1 MDSTENKN
9 SLLNELTIKFLSGEL
24 TDSDKAEL
32 DNLLTE
38 SENRNIFNSIKET
51 WIATSLLQPTN
62 SKLDTDSSWNYLQ
75 NKLQEEP
82 APQKL
87 FRFSF
92 NQFAKI
98 AALAIIL
105 IGTTIFFTL
114 KFLEAK
120 TDQNSICKIT
130 TPLGSRSYIVLPDG
144 SQVWLNAG
152 TTLKYP
158 SSFTSDER
166 NVYLTGEA
174 YFKVKTDPKHP
185 FVVHYSDVKIKAF
198 GTEFNVKAYPEE
210 NFIETTLIKGIVKV
224 EGKDEQKKHFLITMQ
239 PKQKVT
245 LLTAQKTNLKPQ
257 AIKPEEESYVN
268 ETIIPESIP
277 VKPITTDS
285 VKTVL
290 YTSWKDSKWV
300 FEGTE
305 LSEIAVLLER
315 RYNIQ
320 VKFNASELKSYTF
333 TGTFQEETLDQVLE
347 ILKITTPVRYQMVGK
362 GVLKLSLDSELIQ
375 KYKKYTETR

>member
-9 SLLNELTIKFLSGEL
+9 SLINELTIKLLSGEIN
-24 TDSDKAEL
+24 DSEKAEL
-32 DNLLTE
+32 ESLLKE
-38 SENRNIFNSIKET
+38 SENRNIFNSIKEA
-51 WIATSLLQPTN
+51 WIATSLLQPTH
-62 SKLDTDSSWNYLQ
+62 SKPDTDSSWNILQ
-75 NKLQEEP
+75 NHIQDEP
-82 APQKL
+82 TPRKL
-87 FRFSF
+87 FSLSL
-92 NQFAKI
+92 NQLAKI

-105 IGTTIFFTL
+105 IGATIFFTL
-114 KFLEAK
+114 KFSGSK
-120 TDQNSICKIT
+120 TDQTICKIT

-158 SSFTSDER
+158 VSFSSEER

-224 EGKDEQKKHFLITMQ
+224 EGKDEQKKNFLITMQ

-245 LLTAQKTNLKPQ
+245 LLTAQKPHLKPQ
-257 AIKPEEESYVN
+257 TNRAGGENYVN
-268 ETIIPESIP
+268 EIIIPESIP
-277 VKPITTDS
+277 VKPFTTDS

-315 RYNIQ
+315 RYNVQ
-320 VKFNASELKSYTF
+320 VEFNESELKNYTF

-347 ILKITTPVRYQMVGK
+347 ILKITTPVRYQMIGK
-362 GVLKLSLDSELIQ
+362 GVLKLSLDPELIQ
-375 KYKKYTETR
+375 KYKKYTEPK